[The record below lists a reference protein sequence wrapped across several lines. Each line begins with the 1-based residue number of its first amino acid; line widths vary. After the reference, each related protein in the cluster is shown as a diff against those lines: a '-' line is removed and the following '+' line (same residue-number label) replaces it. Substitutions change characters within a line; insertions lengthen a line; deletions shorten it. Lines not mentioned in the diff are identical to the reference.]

1 MCGFSKSVNWSNLAI
16 CVLLQTFINC
26 RLKLAI
32 NRKCHHND
40 VYIKTYLP
48 EWPRRNSIGLFKYG
62 LSGKNPATK
71 DFCAQMG
78 ALCSLKSRSG
88 WRLPRCRTN
97 WSNIRARKVKEQSK
111 IVKPFSSWLIHPTQ
125 KLSRPKATKQSH
137 PDCFNRLLIPV
148 FSLTVAQYRTRPT
161 PWKIPHIPESRLHC
175 CPLYAPQQPL
185 PVAAS
190 D

>member
-97 WSNIRARKVKEQSK
+97 WSNIRARKVKESN
-111 IVKPFSSWLIHPTQ
+111 Q
-125 KLSRPKATKQSH
+125 KLSNHSALGSSILPKNSQDQKRPNRATQTT
-137 PDCFNRLLIPV
+137 PLIG
-148 FSLTVAQYRTRPT
+148 Y
-161 PWKIPHIPESRLHC
+161 W
-175 CPLYAPQQPL
+175 Y
-185 PVAAS
+185 
-190 D
+190 